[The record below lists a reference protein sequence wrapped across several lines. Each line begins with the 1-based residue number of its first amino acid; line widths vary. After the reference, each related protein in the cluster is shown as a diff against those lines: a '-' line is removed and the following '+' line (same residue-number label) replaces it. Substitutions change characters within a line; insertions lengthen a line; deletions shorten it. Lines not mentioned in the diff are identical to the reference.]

1 LLALAAPAYRG
12 SAEIAR
18 GAQGRLDEALT
29 AECDPRSQ
37 NSEEDD
43 DEGHTST
50 GIHAALVPCKS
61 YLHRAKGAVS
71 VENFF
76 KGCKTEQEK
85 HDRVAAAFP
94 DAYKAKPSG

>member
-1 LLALAAPAYRG
+1 MMKVTPAPEFMLAW
-12 SAEIAR
+12 
-18 GAQGRLDEALT
+18 
-29 AECDPRSQ
+29 C
-37 NSEEDD
+37 
-43 DEGHTST
+43 
-50 GIHAALVPCKS
+50 
-61 YLHRAKGAVS
+61 RANLIGTEQKGAVS